1 MLNGT
6 RHFKWQ
12 GANSGFQKNLR
23 NSTSASLLL
32 RTAPPRGGPRD
43 MKSEGYKNGNFLKI

>member
-1 MLNGT
+1 MHNGI

-23 NSTSASLLL
+23 NSTLASLPKLNHIHYKI
-32 RTAPPRGGPRD
+32 RTQNTTA
-43 MKSEGYKNGNFLKI
+43 MTF